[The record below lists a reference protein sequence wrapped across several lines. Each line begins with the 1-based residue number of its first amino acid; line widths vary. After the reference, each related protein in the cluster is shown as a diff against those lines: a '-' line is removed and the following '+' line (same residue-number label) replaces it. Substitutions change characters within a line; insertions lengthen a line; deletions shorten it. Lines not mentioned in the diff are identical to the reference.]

1 MVDLLEGPAVLE
13 DHRHAGGAT
22 AVAFLAD
29 KHAPNI
35 AIFGACVTRVTELI
49 FGGVDYQLVT
59 KRACGGCQSQEDFY
73 GYPRLMLP
81 LSKH

>member
-29 KHAPNI
+29 KHALNI
-35 AIFGACVTRVTELI
+35 AIFGACVTRVTKPV
-49 FGGVDYQLVT
+49 FGEADYQLVT
-59 KRACGGCQSQEDFY
+59 KRACRGCQSLEIPY
-73 GYPRLMLP
+73 LP
-81 LSKH
+81 FFKL